1 MGKLYYLFLAFVLSI
16 PVIYFKTDIPGDIW
30 MYGETI
36 IEEGFTKA
44 RVEYAYDKLPQPLQ
58 DMLEENGYRIY
69 VVDTIDDNEQIL
81 GQTIY
86 GIRLILI
93 KDYGAWIEKTFYHEC
108 GHVLDDES
116 ALTFASSSDE
126 FQEIYEEERH
136 NFKAEDNLEYYISTP
151 REYFASAFAEYMLNP
166 ERLKRNTPRTYEYID
181 RQVKQQYA

>member
-1 MGKLYYLFLAFVLSI
+1 MYILWENCIIYFLAFVLSI

-36 IEEGFTKA
+36 IEDGFTKA

-69 VVDTIDDNEQIL
+69 VVETIDDNEQIL

-93 KDYGAWIEKTFYHEC
+93 KDYGVWIEKTFYHEC
-108 GHVLDDES
+108 GHVLDK
-116 ALTFASSSDE
+116 F
-126 FQEIYEEERH
+126 
-136 NFKAEDNLEYYISTP
+136 YISTIRMSSTTIIVTNP
-151 REYFASAFAEYMLNP
+151 FRLIFIMTFAILSSNCSITSIFSTQHYIPLIIINYTYYFLDH
-166 ERLKRNTPRTYEYID
+166 K
-181 RQVKQQYA
+181 K